1 MFWNGRYFSDFY
13 IELCERNNFFNGCF
27 WYGDNIGSS
36 SKSFFIYKKKS
47 AIKKYNSFYTI
58 YKYLYIGGNYMRLK
72 ASFTVENSVII
83 SIFTIII
90 VSIVLLCISV
100 HASVQNNY
108 NQFRKDMELQENK
121 NDNQED
127 MIRLIHAVSKQR
139 SGLN

>member
-1 MFWNGRYFSDFY
+1 
-13 IELCERNNFFNGCF
+13 
-27 WYGDNIGSS
+27 
-36 SKSFFIYKKKS
+36 
-47 AIKKYNSFYTI
+47 
-58 YKYLYIGGNYMRLK
+58 MRLK

-108 NQFRKDMELQENK
+108 NKFRKDMELQENK

>member
-1 MFWNGRYFSDFY
+1 
-13 IELCERNNFFNGCF
+13 
-27 WYGDNIGSS
+27 
-36 SKSFFIYKKKS
+36 
-47 AIKKYNSFYTI
+47 
-58 YKYLYIGGNYMRLK
+58 MRLK

-108 NQFRKDMELQENK
+108 KQFRNYIELQENK

>member
-1 MFWNGRYFSDFY
+1 
-13 IELCERNNFFNGCF
+13 
-27 WYGDNIGSS
+27 
-36 SKSFFIYKKKS
+36 
-47 AIKKYNSFYTI
+47 
-58 YKYLYIGGNYMRLK
+58 MRLK

-121 NDNQED
+121 NDNQDD